1 MKKSIILVAL
11 ALMFFGAIGAV
22 GAFTAFNFA
31 TLEQYEK
38 MVDSTEK
45 ADSTKKT
52 EDKASL
58 TNNKA
63 DSTNNNKVSD
73 EELILATEKALDFRL
88 RCIKGIFACMCLIVA
103 GCIIYA
109 IMTVLE
115 QRVC

>member
-1 MKKSIILVAL
+1 MKKSIILIAL
-11 ALMFFGAIGAV
+11 ALMFFGAMGAV

-31 TLEQYEK
+31 TLEQYEE

-45 ADSTKKT
+45 VDSTKKT
-52 EDKASL
+52 EDNKETDDKAGITS
-58 TNNKA
+58 
-63 DSTNNNKVSD
+63 SNKVSD
-73 EELILATEKALDFRL
+73 EELILATKRALDFRL
-88 RCIKGIFACMCLIVA
+88 RCMKGIFACMCLITT

>member
-1 MKKSIILVAL
+1 MKKSIILIAL
-11 ALMFFGAIGAV
+11 ALMFFGAMGAV

-31 TLEQYEK
+31 TLEQYEE

-45 ADSTKKT
+45 VDSTKKT
-52 EDKASL
+52 E
-58 TNNKA
+58 NKA
-63 DSTNNNKVSD
+63 GITNSKAGSTSSKVSD

-88 RCIKGIFACMCLIVA
+88 RCIRGIFACMCLITA